1 MINKLLNYALIL
13 LAIVGLAFT
22 LTLFLAYNDLVR
34 LAETYLASDGQIENP
49 RAVAYSI
56 YLFLASVSLILFLLK
71 GAWVYT
77 EKRKNIFSLPFHIK
91 LFYVLFAVTL
101 LFTLLFKPVYA
112 YYKEDGIL
120 ENVTVL
126 MAFASGFILLYV
138 ASLYKFTMRGLFA
151 FALAASVLLFA
162 LEEISWG
169 QRIFGWET
177 TALMLEINEQQ
188 ENNLHNLFNEYFDI
202 GYVCL
207 TGLLAS
213 LFFFRDQWIR
223 LFGRYRQTKVFVEF
237 MPSGDLYYTGYFYIF
252 LMLFTLV
259 LDRGG
264 ETLEAAIAL
273 MFLFYAVDVVKK
285 FEPETEL
292 ARKMVR

>member
-1 MINKLLNYALIL
+1 MINKLLNYALVS
-13 LAIVGLAFT
+13 LAIVGLSLAV
-22 LTLFLAYNDLVR
+22 TLFIDFDGLIGLV
-34 LAETYLASDGQIENP
+34 ETNLSADGKIENP
-49 RAVAYSI
+49 RAVVYSL
-56 YLFLASVSLILFLLK
+56 YLFMASLGLILFLMK

-77 EKRKNIFSLPFHIK
+77 SKRKSIFSLPFHIK
-91 LFYVLFAVTL
+91 LFYVLFAAIL
-101 LFTLLFKPVYA
+101 IFTLLFKPVYA

-120 ENVTVL
+120 ENATVL
-126 MAFASGFILLYV
+126 IAFSAGFILLYI
-138 ASLYKFTMRGLFA
+138 ASQYKFTIQGLFA

-202 GYVCL
+202 GYVLL
-207 TGLLAS
+207 TALLAS
-213 LFFFRDQWIR
+213 LFFFRDQWIS
-223 LFGRYRQTKVFVEF
+223 FFSSYRQTRVFVEF
-237 MPSGDLYYTGYFYIF
+237 MPSRDLFYTGYFYIF
-252 LMLFTLV
+252 LMLFTLIF
-259 LDRGG
+259 DRGG

-285 FEPETEL
+285 LAPQTEL
-292 ARKMVR
+292 AGKVVR

>member
-1 MINKLLNYALIL
+1 MINKLLNYALIG
-13 LAIVGLAFT
+13 LAIAALSLAVTLFFNFSGFVGLIEKHLSA
-22 LTLFLAYNDLVR
+22 
-34 LAETYLASDGQIENP
+34 DGKIENP
-49 RAVAYSI
+49 RAVLYSL
-56 YLFLASVSLILFLLK
+56 YLFMASIGFILFLLK

-77 EKRKNIFSLPFHIK
+77 SKRKSIFNLPFHIN
-91 LFYVLFAVTL
+91 LFYVLFAATL
-101 LFTLLFKPVYA
+101 LFTFLFKPVYA

-126 MAFASGFILLYV
+126 MAFAAGFILLYI
-138 ASLYKFTMRGLFA
+138 ASQYKFTIRGLFV

-162 LEEISWG
+162 MEEISWG

-202 GYVCL
+202 GYVLL
-207 TGLLAS
+207 TGFLAS
-213 LFFFRDQWIR
+213 LFFFRDQWIGF
-223 LFGRYRQTKVFVEF
+223 LGRRRQTRILVEF
-237 MPSGDLYYTGYFYIF
+237 MPSRDLFYTGYFYIF
-252 LMLFTLV
+252 LMLFTLIF
-259 LDRGG
+259 DRGG

-285 FEPETEL
+285 LEPQTEL
-292 ARKMVR
+292 TGKVAR